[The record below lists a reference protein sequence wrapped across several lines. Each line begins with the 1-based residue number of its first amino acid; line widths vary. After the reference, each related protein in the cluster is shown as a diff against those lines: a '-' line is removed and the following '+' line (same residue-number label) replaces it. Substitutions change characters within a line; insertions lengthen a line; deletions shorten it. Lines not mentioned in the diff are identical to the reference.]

1 MSYID
6 RDLLPGEHLV
16 YRTRL
21 HWLMLAGPVLLT
33 ALVLLLIALR
43 LFNDNHADAA

>member
-1 MSYID
+1 MNHID
-6 RDLLPGEHLV
+6 RDLLRGEHFV

-21 HWLMLAGPVLLT
+21 YWLMFAGPVLLT
-33 ALVLLLIALR
+33 ALVLLPIAWR